1 MKHVGM
7 QLFATASFFVPISI
21 SDSRALYMPNST
33 RKIGTHVINYKT
45 QIENENDIARIAF
58 KHPSTLWPAIYLF
71 VFFLFAQHQYSQH
84 FVMWWPNGHWN
95 HVSTYIPSNNKIT
108 IMKKKIENK
117 TLFKL
122 LKWNLM
128 FMDTL
133 MAITTDA
140 FALLPTE
147 CFIHQHWSERGK
159 NVVCL
164 QTALWHLS
172 SCRVQI
178 DQSINYV
185 YYAKWNN
192 QPVNDVGTW
201 DDKN

>member
-1 MKHVGM
+1 MKTILLGSLSNTHPHSGP
-7 QLFATASFFVPISI
+7 QSI
-21 SDSRALYMPNST
+21 YSS
-33 RKIGTHVINYKT
+33 
-45 QIENENDIARIAF
+45 
-58 KHPSTLWPAIYLF
+58 
-71 VFFLFAQHQYSQH
+71 FFLFAQHQYSQH

-108 IMKKKIENK
+108 IMKKNENK
-117 TLFKL
+117 TLFEL

-133 MAITTDA
+133 MAITRLQQM
-140 FALLPTE
+140 LLLYCRPNVLSINTE
-147 CFIHQHWSERGK
+147 ANDWQI
-159 NVVCL
+159 VVCL